1 MKKKSVQIN
10 GKTVLAEDVQEIKN
24 YILIGDEFFC
34 EIRYRVHEP
43 HYHEVCTLV
52 SKEKGLE
59 IEMKVRKAMLK

>member
-10 GKTVLAEDVQEIKN
+10 GKTVLAEDVQEIRN
-24 YILIGDEFFC
+24 NILISDEYFC
-34 EIRYRVHEP
+34 EIRYRAHEP

-59 IEMKVRKAMLK
+59 IEKEVNKQH